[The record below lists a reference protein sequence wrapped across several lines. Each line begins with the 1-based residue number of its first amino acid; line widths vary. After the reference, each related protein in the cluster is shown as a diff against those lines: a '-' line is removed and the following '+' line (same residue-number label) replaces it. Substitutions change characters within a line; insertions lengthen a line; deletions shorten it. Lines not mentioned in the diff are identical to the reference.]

1 MFGPSEHNY
10 DWLTLDVN
18 PLLQQGQ
25 NAHSGGAGTGMGMG
39 NWAGAF
45 GPEIGESLE
54 MLGMLA
60 DPGYG
65 FGGGDGEVGSG
76 WLLGEG
82 DGGGGGEG
90 PVLM

>member
-1 MFGPSEHNY
+1 MFGPTEHNY

-25 NAHSGGAGTGMGMG
+25 NGNNGGTGPGMGMG

-60 DPGYG
+60 DGGYG
-65 FGGGDGEVGSG
+65 FMGGEGDVGSG
-76 WLLGEG
+76 WG
-82 DGGGGGEG
+82 
-90 PVLM
+90 